1 MLANFVADDGPDG
14 DLARR
19 ILLKAGDAAIPDL
32 ADVETAAVPRKR
44 WIAGTLTS
52 DRFQA
57 AIDDLAGLTFR
68 RYPASPLL
76 QRSYQLRATITVY
89 DAVYVALAES
99 LHCDLV
105 TADSRLARATG
116 PNCRIHVLR
125 RF

>member
-32 ADVETAAVPRKR
+32 ADVETAAVLRKR

-89 DAVYVALAES
+89 VALAES

-116 PNCRIHVLR
+116 PNCRIHVLH